1 MLAQG
6 PDPFDPSG
14 DPLRFRQALGRF
26 ATGVVVVTTSTAS
39 GPVGLTANS
48 FASVSLSPPLVLW
61 SPAKSSGRHNT
72 FLHARHFAVHILA
85 GGQKK
90 VCDHFVRSSG
100 GFGDFC
106 ASYSDA
112 GIPLIPGCAAIFEC
126 TQAAVHDGGDHSIII
141 GEVNRVHSG
150 EASALVFR
158 SGEFERAG

>member
-1 MLAQG
+1 VLAPG
-6 PDPFDPSG
+6 PDHFDPSG
-14 DPLRFRQALGRF
+14 DPLRFRQALGRY

-39 GPVGLTANS
+39 GPVGLTVNS

-61 SPAKSSGRHNT
+61 SPAKSSGRHNA
-72 FLHARHFAVHILA
+72 FRDARQFAVHVLA

-106 ASYSDA
+106 AAFNEA

-126 TQAAVHDGGDHSIII
+126 TQVAVHDGGDHSIII

-158 SGEFERAG
+158 GGEFEVSR